1 VILVLKSNSLLAS
14 DDFIMA
20 NRTADIHDFQD
31 LFINDIP
38 ILDLRAPIEFNQ
50 GAFPSAVNFPL
61 LNDIERGQVGTCY
74 KKQGQDAAIALGNKL
89 VSGEQKENRLAAWK
103 TFIENNPQGYLYCF
117 RGGLRSRTVQGW
129 LSNSN
134 IQYPLIKGGY
144 KAMRQY
150 LISSTDRL
158 AQTKN
163 FIVIGGR
170 TGTRKTDL
178 ILSHENSID
187 LEGRANHRGSSF
199 GKRVGGQP
207 TIINFEN
214 NIAIDLLK
222 LEAKTDNIFLEDEG
236 VTIGRCSV
244 PEPLRRELKS
254 SDIYLVEATVEE
266 RVENILNDYVLTLC
280 KEYELADPEQGFNQY
295 CEEMLSSLDRI
306 KKRLGGDRYAK
317 LHILMHKAFKSKTSH
332 SSDDFHR
339 DWISVLL
346 TQYYDPMY
354 DYQLSNKCERI
365 KSSGNWDSISKLM
378 TQVS

>member
-1 VILVLKSNSLLAS
+1 MAPRKVDLE
-14 DDFIMA
+14 DFLP
-20 NRTADIHDFQD
+20 

-38 ILDLRAPIEFNQ
+38 ILDLRAPIEFNK
-50 GAFPSAVNFPL
+50 GAFPSAVNLPL
-61 LNDIERGQVGTCY
+61 MSDIERQKVGNCY
-74 KKQGQDAAIALGNKL
+74 KKLGQEAAILLGNKL
-89 VSGEQKENRLAAWK
+89 VSGELKEQRIASWK

-129 LSNSN
+129 LSDMNV
-134 IQYPLIKGGY
+134 QYPLINGGY

-150 LISSTDRL
+150 LIASTERL
-158 AQTKN
+158 AKTKE

-187 LEGRANHRGSSF
+187 LEGHANHRGSSF

-207 TIINFEN
+207 TVINFEN
-214 NIAIDLLK
+214 NVAIELLK
-222 LEAKTDNIFLEDEG
+222 LETKTNRIFLEDEG

-244 PEPLRRELKS
+244 PEPLRRQIKS

-280 KEYELADPEQGFNQY
+280 KEYELADPEQGYNQY
-295 CEEMLSSLDRI
+295 CGEMLSSLDRI
-306 KKRLGGDRYAK
+306 KKRLGGERYAK
-317 LHILMHKAFKSKTSH
+317 LHLLMHKAFKSKTSH
-332 SSDDFHR
+332 ANSDFHR
-339 DWISVLL
+339 DWISLLL
-346 TQYYDPMY
+346 TEYYDPMY
-354 DYQLSNKCERI
+354 DYQLSKKLDRV
-365 KSSGNWDSISKLM
+365 KSSGDWDTISTLM